1 MIVLDPGHRYQ
12 LEHLDGVGTEI
23 LSFVKRQGENYPG
36 NTSHYEG
43 TNLQE
48 VLRALID
55 RIKYLDNQIPD
66 YRNKNVL
73 DYLRWSMLQLEYRAA
88 ERHSR
93 DLVINQWQA
102 IEDYPTCMFCKHI
115 GCEGKCREEK

>member
-55 RIKYLDNQIPD
+55 RVKYLNNQIPD
-66 YRNKNVL
+66 YRNQNVL
-73 DYLRWSMLQLEYRAA
+73 DYLRWSILQLEYRAA
-88 ERHSR
+88 ERHGR

-102 IEDYPTCMFCKHI
+102 IEHYPTCMLCKHI